1 MKLKNHH
8 IRRLVFSQEA
18 PTAEKLPENVIQ
30 LGAADIH
37 ATEPRSNP
45 DTDPGTEFTMLGC
58 VTAGRSILANTEA
71 EKGYFLNLV
80 KELVQMCSQEVLG
93 LVDGVNPGTVR

>member
-37 ATEPRSNP
+37 STEPGSNP

-58 VTAGRSILANTEA
+58 VTAERSILANTEA
-71 EKGYFLNLV
+71 EKGFFLNLV
-80 KELVQMCSQEVLG
+80 KELVQICSQEVLG